1 MIVKTEGLVLK
12 QVNFS
17 ENSLILK
24 IFTRE
29 YGLLSFLIKGAK
41 SGKNKSYG
49 ILRPMSF
56 LNLVFY
62 LKENKNL
69 CSLKEYQLVF
79 APDSKNFG
87 MYKTAIAFF
96 MTEVVQYSLTEE
108 NEKDISKY
116 DFIRN
121 SFDVLAQSNDIS
133 SGFYLS
139 FFAQYAY
146 FLGIDINTDVFQ
158 NEEIRNFIDLLKSN
172 ENYSLKL
179 NLSLLDRKNI
189 FKEILGYYQ
198 YHLPH
203 FKAIH
208 SIEILEKVFA

>member
-29 YGLLSFLIKGAK
+29 YGLLSFMVKGAK

-49 ILRPMSF
+49 VLRPMSF
-56 LNLVFY
+56 LNIVFY

-79 APDSKNFG
+79 TPDSKNFG

-96 MTEVVQYSLTEE
+96 ITEVVQYSLTEE
-108 NEKDISKY
+108 NEKDELKY
-116 DFIRN
+116 DFIKYSFEVLNN
-121 SFDVLAQSNDIS
+121 SQEVS
-133 SGFYLS
+133 SDFYLS
-139 FFAQYAY
+139 FFAQYAF
-146 FLGIDINTDVFQ
+146 FLGIDINTDVFAS
-158 NEEIRNFIDLLKSN
+158 EEIRNFIEMLKSN
-172 ENYSLKL
+172 QKYDLKI